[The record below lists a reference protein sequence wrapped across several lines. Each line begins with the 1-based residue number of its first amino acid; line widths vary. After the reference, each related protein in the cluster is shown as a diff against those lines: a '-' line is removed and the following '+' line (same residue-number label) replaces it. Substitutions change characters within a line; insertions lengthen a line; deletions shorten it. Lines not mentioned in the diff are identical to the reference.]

1 MIGWLLMYDLYII
14 ARHDNAKNCNFYFD
28 SEVMKLTIL
37 SKNDN
42 TEYPKRNPT
51 VPPNS

>member
-1 MIGWLLMYDLYII
+1 MIETGNVD
-14 ARHDNAKNCNFYFD
+14 RNCNFYFE
-28 SEVMKLTIL
+28 SEVMKSTIL